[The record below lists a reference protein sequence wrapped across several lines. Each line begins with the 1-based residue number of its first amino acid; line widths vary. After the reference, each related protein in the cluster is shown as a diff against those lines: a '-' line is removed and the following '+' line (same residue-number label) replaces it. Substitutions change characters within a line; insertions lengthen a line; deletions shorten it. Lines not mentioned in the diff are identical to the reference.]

1 MAAYATVSDVRTQG
15 ITVAQADDATVTD
28 RLNVASEIVDAHTQ
42 WLDWGMPGAL
52 GTPVTTTVT
61 VNDVRRPSVV
71 LPYPFRS
78 ISQVLVNLVAVDPTA
93 YTVEPWGVRLYVSGG
108 IDLGAFPIW
117 ALENPTYGTG
127 GRRFGARVDVSA
139 TFGWTS
145 VPLRV
150 RHATV
155 LIAAFLLGG
164 KGDMPIDPRIQML
177 AVEGYQVRFIP
188 HTADEVLDTTGVIEA
203 DRLLER
209 FRLETYAMA

>member
-1 MAAYATVSDVRTQG
+1 MAYAAVQDVRDQG
-15 ITVAQADDATVTD
+15 ITVAQATDAIVTD
-28 RLNVASEIVDAHTQ
+28 RLNVASEIVDAHTH
-42 WLDWGMPGAL
+42 WLDWGLPGAL

-71 LPYPFRS
+71 LPYPFKTVT
-78 ISQVLVNLVAVDPTA
+78 QVLVNSVVTDPTA
-93 YTVEPWGVRLYVSGG
+93 YTVEPWGIRLYVSGG
-108 IDLGAFPIW
+108 LDLGAFPIW
-117 ALENPTYGTG
+117 ALENPSYGSG

-155 LIAAFLLGG
+155 LIAAFLLAG
-164 KGDMPIDPRIQML
+164 KGDMPLDPRIQML

-209 FRLETYAMA
+209 FRLEDLVMA